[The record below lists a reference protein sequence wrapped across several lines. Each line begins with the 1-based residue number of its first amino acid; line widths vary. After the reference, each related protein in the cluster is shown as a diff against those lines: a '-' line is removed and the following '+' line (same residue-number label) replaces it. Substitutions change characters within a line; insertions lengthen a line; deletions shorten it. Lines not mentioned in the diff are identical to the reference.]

1 MIYYRG
7 SSSYADAV
15 TNQLNTLEETGL
27 VTSQAISNLELGITS
42 EIQDLRSDFQTAAV
56 GLYNQGQEIRNDIQ
70 ASTAMNIN
78 AIQGMAMGITSD
90 IRESTYAVVASQ
102 QMLANTFNQGFSSVN
117 NTINLGFCLVGN
129 KIDVLSEEVSSKLD
143 EIQDIL
149 NNPRLT
155 QSRELYREALRSY
168 KRGFYE
174 EALEDCLGAIE
185 KNKTDYIS
193 WYLLG
198 LIYLYG
204 AGENSNVINLD
215 KAEEAFTNAAKYIK
229 PDIAKSDEAK
239 LFASDIYYNLGFSR
253 LAKSNDYLIENK
265 VDDSNTK
272 LLEAEEASRTSYQL
286 SKENLLARYEHAK
299 SLHFLG
305 KDDEVLKILEE
316 LIRKEKNFAIKSV
329 NDENFKSLWS
339 SIEKLIEKLKLE
351 VCNQIKNKIKE
362 TIDFYEN
369 KLKAND
375 EIANYELPRNY
386 RTSNIEVF
394 QKKQNELKLR
404 YADIEN
410 KDYFTVLNLKKQL
423 SGDLDNFSNEI
434 SNLIHDTKTAIEQK
448 LAEERRIQQE
458 EREREQ
464 AELRRQR
471 EERERQEREERRRKE
486 KEEERILE
494 EQRRQRRQEEE
505 EKKQKEEKLLKKRI
519 RRIKASIIISSF
531 LLGILIGIIGI
542 VVFQNMN
549 IEVMSTE
556 EVLPLSGWICL
567 AVGFLYFVLRIFYKG
582 LGDFGGCFLGS
593 LPIAFISFIG
603 SLFFMACVGEGEDLL
618 LLISIVVSIVFF
630 LLFGLLIAKDVDCE
644 NLNKMKIVLTIL
656 FILLVCFF
664 CICILYY
671 INTEQYK
678 TNMLI
683 KGVKQNNIKKI
694 EQYINSGADKDKA
707 FRTAIENGNEEIIE
721 LFIKND
727 ISISIAIKFADK
739 ELLDLFI
746 KNGYNIN
753 DYSILNTA
761 ILYGEVEMIEYL
773 INLGAD
779 INTENPPIIT
789 LLRNPDR
796 FNDLNEATYVFDL
809 LIKSGADVNI
819 QSGDWMKTPLIVLAN
834 EITFSSRDPILDE
847 WYVNIAK
854 KLLKSGAKVNIVDSS
869 GYAVLNYLNLDENY
883 YASFQLSKEEE
894 NLNKQYDQKLRDL
907 LISYGA
913 KMARKN

>member
-1 MIYYRG
+1 MI
-7 SSSYADAV
+7 
-15 TNQLNTLEETGL
+15 EETLNKALDYTRGNNTYL
-27 VTSQAISNLELGITS
+27 QCVNNNLEHAALAVINMESGLRG

-117 NTINLGFCLVGN
+117 NTINLGFGLVGN

-316 LIRKEKNFAIKSV
+316 LIRKEKNFAIKSI

-339 SIEKLIEKLKLE
+339 CIEKLIEKLKLE

-404 YADIEN
+404 HADIEN

-486 KEEERILE
+486 KEEERIRE
-494 EQRRQRRQEEE
+494 EQRRQEEE
-505 EKKQKEEKLLKKRI
+505 KKRLEKKRLEKKEEGLWCRKRSILLLLFIGFQCGLIMCAKYLDVSW
-519 RRIKASIIISSF
+519 IKDMERYINNELSTKFQFLPILAGLFSFIGLLFAGGTRLFGIFVLSVSTVLSFVLGHPIIGLINISSF
-531 LLGILIGIIGI
+531 MLLFARKNNYSNFGAMGICVILLAGYGI
-542 VVFQNMN
+542 FSYMFSDKRQTN
-549 IEVMSTE
+549 
-556 EVLPLSGWICL
+556 
-567 AVGFLYFVLRIFYKG
+567 
-582 LGDFGGCFLGS
+582 
-593 LPIAFISFIG
+593 
-603 SLFFMACVGEGEDLL
+603 LL
-618 LLISIVVSIVFF
+618 LD
-630 LLFGLLIAKDVDCE
+630 A
-644 NLNKMKIVLTIL
+644 
-656 FILLVCFF
+656 
-664 CICILYY
+664 
-671 INTEQYK
+671 IND
-678 TNMLI
+678 
-683 KGVKQNNIKKI
+683 NNIKKAERCI
-694 EQYINSGADKDKA
+694 EK
-707 FRTAIENGNEEIIE
+707 
-721 LFIKND
+721 
-727 ISISIAIKFADK
+727 
-739 ELLDLFI
+739 
-746 KNGYNIN
+746 
-753 DYSILNTA
+753 
-761 ILYGEVEMIEYL
+761 
-773 INLGAD
+773 
-779 INTENPPIIT
+779 
-789 LLRNPDR
+789 
-796 FNDLNEATYVFDL
+796 
-809 LIKSGADVNI
+809 GADVNAEK
-819 QSGDWMKTPLIVLAN
+819 GFDNLLKTAIYRTMREGYNLEMV
-834 EITFSSRDPILDE
+834 
-847 WYVNIAK
+847 
-854 KLLKSGAKVNIVDSS
+854 KLLIKNGADVNVYADYRTLLSWVVDAYTHKVVDHHRVKYECIEILLEAGADPNMPDKYSTTNNRLILKP
-869 GYAVLNYLNLDENY
+869 LNYARKD
-883 YASFQLSKEEE
+883 SKVR
-894 NLNKQYDQKLRDL
+894 NL

-913 KMARKN
+913 KE

>member
-27 VTSQAISNLELGITS
+27 VTSQAISNLESGITS

-102 QMLANTFNQGFSSVN
+102 RMLAKTFNQGFSSVN
-117 NTINLGFCLVGN
+117 NTINLGFGLVGN

-316 LIRKEKNFAIKSV
+316 LIRKEKNFAIKSM

-339 SIEKLIEKLKLE
+339 CIEKLIEKLKLE

-410 KDYFTVLNLKKQL
+410 NDYFTVLNLKKQL

-458 EREREQ
+458 KREREQ
-464 AELRRQR
+464 AELRRQE

-486 KEEERILE
+486 EEIEKQKREEER
-494 EQRRQRRQEEE
+494 RRQDELRREEEERKRQEEE
-505 EKKQKEEKLLKKRI
+505 RRQKIIKRL
-519 RRIKASIIISSF
+519 KASVIITSL
-531 LLGILIGIIGI
+531 LLGVIIGIIGF
-542 VVFQNMN
+542 VVFQDMNM
-549 IEVMSTE
+549 SSLDLDD
-556 EVLPLSGWICL
+556 VLPLAGWICL
-567 AVGFLYFVLRIFYKG
+567 VFGVLWFILRVFYMG
-582 LGDFGGCFLGS
+582 IDALWGS
-593 LPIAFISFIG
+593 LLVAFITFIVAI
-603 SLFFMACVGEGEDLL
+603 FFMACVGDDLPL
-618 LLISIVVSIVFF
+618 
-630 LLFGLLIAKDVDCE
+630 
-644 NLNKMKIVLTIL
+644 
-656 FILLVCFF
+656 
-664 CICILYY
+664 
-671 INTEQYK
+671 
-678 TNMLI
+678 
-683 KGVKQNNIKKI
+683 
-694 EQYINSGADKDKA
+694 
-707 FRTAIENGNEEIIE
+707 
-721 LFIKND
+721 
-727 ISISIAIKFADK
+727 ISIAISTVFFMLLGIFIAKDTASLNFKGLKEMKTILAVFFAIISVLCISCTVYYKSGHYYTNMLFKAIKKHDVEKVEKFINEGANINAKKGKSGSPPLFYVLNSIHPGVNKRYNKIYD
-739 ELLDLFI
+739 EFFI
-746 KNGYNIN
+746 K
-753 DYSILNTA
+753 
-761 ILYGEVEMIEYL
+761 
-773 INLGAD
+773 LGD
-779 INTENPPIIT
+779 CETENVYKNIEHFG
-789 LLRNPDR
+789 L
-796 FNDLNEATYVFDL
+796 EWYVEPFEIFDL
-809 LIKSGADVNI
+809 LINAGADVNA
-819 QSGDWMKTPLIVLAN
+819 QNTFGVTPLMLSTYFLSRCTN
-834 EITFSSRDPILDE
+834 EETDEGIFKCIEKLIELGADVNAKTVSGITALQINEYGHYYYSKENKESNMK
-847 WYVNIAK
+847 YK
-854 KLLKSGAKVNIVDSS
+854 KKVIDLLRKNGAK
-869 GYAVLNYLNLDENY
+869 
-883 YASFQLSKEEE
+883 
-894 NLNKQYDQKLRDL
+894 
-907 LISYGA
+907 
-913 KMARKN
+913 